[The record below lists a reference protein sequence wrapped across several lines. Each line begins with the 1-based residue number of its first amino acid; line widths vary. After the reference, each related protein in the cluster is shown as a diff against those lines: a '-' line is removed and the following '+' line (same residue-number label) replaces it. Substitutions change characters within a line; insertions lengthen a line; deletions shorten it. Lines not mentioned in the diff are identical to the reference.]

1 MSCVVEIDKLI
12 QNLLGNAKDIDCCK
26 QSKKKKEKNLHTV
39 LCSGCIN
46 LHSHQQCK
54 KFPFSPYP
62 LQHLLFVDFLND
74 SHSDQCE
81 VKPHCTFDLHFS
93 SNNTLATGC
102 KELTPWKRPWC
113 WERLRA
119 GGEGDDRGWDGWMAS
134 PTPRWT
140 WVWASSGSWWW
151 TGQPGLLQST
161 VSQRVVHNRVTE
173 WNWTER
179 LFLCLLAICISS

>member
-1 MSCVVEIDKLI
+1 MEIDKLI

-102 KELTPWKRPWC
+102 KELTPWKRP
-113 WERLRA
+113 
-119 GGEGDDRGWDGWMAS
+119 
-134 PTPRWT
+134 
-140 WVWASSGSWWW
+140 
-151 TGQPGLLQST
+151 
-161 VSQRVVHNRVTE
+161 
-173 WNWTER
+173 
-179 LFLCLLAICISS
+179 